1 MPDLPLVIASAVAV
15 LFAAVVQGATGFGFM
30 ITSAPVM
37 AVYLDPK
44 LAIPVLLLIG
54 MGLNLPLMV
63 HTRREFQIGR
73 VWPMMLAGAA
83 FTPVGTLVLA
93 RLDAPEIK
101 VLLGV
106 VTGTVS
112 VALLLGFQR
121 TARNQRLASIPVGA
135 ASGLLTGATGLAG
148 APVILFFTNQGVEQR
163 QFRADIVYYLQV
175 VSLSALPSYIAAGVL
190 TVEAVR
196 LAAVLLPAGALGVS
210 GGIWLSGRVPAVVF
224 RRIALGI
231 VLIAAVVAITSGVAG

>member
-1 MPDLPLVIASAVAV
+1 MPDLPFVIASAVAV
-15 LFAAVVQGATGFGFM
+15 LFASLTQGATGFGFV
-30 ITSAPVM
+30 IVSVPIM

-44 LAIPVLLLIG
+44 LAIPVLLLLGIALG
-54 MGLNLPLMV
+54 LPLMV
-63 HTRREFQIGR
+63 HTRREFNIGR

-101 VLLGV
+101 ILLGA

-112 VALLLGFQR
+112 LALLLGFQR

-148 APVILFFTNQGVEQR
+148 AYPSSSFSRTRAWRRGSSARTSCTTCRRSQSRPCQAMQWPVC
-163 QFRADIVYYLQV
+163 
-175 VSLSALPSYIAAGVL
+175 
-190 TVEAVR
+190 
-196 LAAVLLPAGALGVS
+196 
-210 GGIWLSGRVPAVVF
+210 
-224 RRIALGI
+224 
-231 VLIAAVVAITSGVAG
+231 